1 MKRKLKPLSKRK
13 PEETTTSTQM
23 ARAIMADTGFRESDI
38 QIVLRSMTSYIKDT
52 MMEGK
57 AVSVPK
63 LGIFYPLLKPS
74 RVVMSMNGGVGKPT
88 KMTMEDRWQ
97 MKFRPSESVQGALA
111 EVEVTKEDIDNLYI
125 D

>member
-38 QIVLRSMTSYIKDT
+38 QIVLRSMTAYIKET
-52 MMEGK
+52 MIEGK

-88 KMTMEDRWQ
+88 KMTMKDRWQ
-97 MKFRPSESVQGALA
+97 MKFRPSESVQGAMA